1 MEITKNIK
9 RQNKNRLRK
18 PKMIFLNH
26 KVFAQ
31 QMNYRN
37 IQSERISL
45 FLICFHFLQMEIN
58 KNIKRRNKNRLRKP
72 KMIFLNHKVFAQQ
85 MNYRNIR
92 NIYPNRD
99 ILITIAEIVNTLE
112 QARSI
117 IQNIVFDTTRIS
129 QSVLCIRTSL
139 DEFNYTIEKM
149 HRS

>member
-1 MEITKNIK
+1 MEITKSIK
-9 RQNKNRLRK
+9 RQNRNRLRK

-45 FLICFHFLQMEIN
+45 FLICFHFLQMEVI
-58 KNIKRRNKNRLRKP
+58 KNIKRQNKNRLRKP

-99 ILITIAEIVNTLE
+99 ILITIAEIVNTLK
-112 QARSI
+112 SSKH
-117 IQNIVFDTTRIS
+117 NTKYRI
-129 QSVLCIRTSL
+129 
-139 DEFNYTIEKM
+139 
-149 HRS
+149 